1 MILND
6 CRITLSFSEG
16 DPNSF
21 SVSGIVYGTIT
32 AT

>member
-1 MILND
+1 MVLND

-21 SVSGIVYGTIT
+21 SVSGIVYGAIT